1 MGSPTSSQRI
11 SFAQLVLDMGLA
23 DAKGLAE
30 AKKKIKE
37 AQAGGQKLTI
47 ARACVD
53 LGILTEKQAKRV
65 QLELKR
71 LKEGLASSS
80 EFTTVDADAEA
91 ARPSREG
98 KARRASAEG
107 KTDEKKKAPEDGEAK
122 AGDDEPVA
130 RKKRRDDSAEGKVE
144 AKKAAKDDSVEAK
157 VDAPEGKKK
166 RKDDSAE
173 GKVDA
178 PEGKK
183 KRKDDSAEGKVEAKA
198 DDAEG
203 KKRRKDESV
212 EGKVDVEGKKK
223 RKDDSAEG
231 KVEAKKGA
239 KADEPEAKK
248 KRKDDDAEADEAEG
262 KKKPA
267 KADEEKQTKKAPAVA
282 AEPDSDASDAPASA
296 APESDA
302 SDAPASDSDAPA
314 SDSESDAKGKA
325 SLGKEIE
332 LDSQRAAA
340 AAATAT
346 AAAKPVTKR
355 RAAPAAKK
363 APPAAKGKEA
373 EPGVKPPSKA
383 PLLALGGLVL
393 LLLALAI
400 GVAMHDD
407 KKPQQPVAGVA
418 APTPPGDEAVADAR
432 PVTPSDGGRPVRRD
446 PTPSAGALSGADKRL
461 EAERKMDTIAMAAGD
476 LADQGKL
483 REAIERLETFPSE
496 LRDQPVWKEVGQR
509 DIARY
514 RELLVLQDELD
525 AALGGDKNALIAM
538 VKKVEDPSYARRGE
552 APVARF
558 RAKAREVLG
567 DREYDRV
574 LAKMESDRLGDL
586 DDVLS
591 GGSDRD
597 DDGPN
602 VAVAEVE
609 SRGSDARRS
618 AMREAAKVAQGNLA
632 AAQKTLEQRRAA
644 RRQQVQAEADRV
656 IKYTRKDKL
665 KFEGKEVQ
673 VTGYDED
680 GFTVKLGRDDRTYSW
695 GNAPA
700 ELAHEVKFRATDTNS
715 GQAVFDLGL
724 YAVRRGLFDHA
735 RRHFERA
742 VKIDASLNGKAP
754 DLTQLETRMKLFRG
768 RNKLG
773 GPGES
778 SEVQWK
784 FEQDR
789 PQEALDFKGFQD
801 GMDATMV
808 GGALKVSAQGY
819 PVSAVRVR
827 GNWEREASI
836 QLVLAS
842 VSPPPIVGIASEGEL
857 IGVSF
862 GDKTN
867 LVRPFGRDNQ
877 APMATSE
884 VRATQGTT
892 VKLTFK
898 RSGEQ
903 MEVAVKVGDRDA
915 LKHTFAWE
923 GEFSFMLG
931 VRGNSPGVEARFDD
945 IVCAGDLS
953 QGWIKRTQA
962 AAPNEIVR
970 FLNDWQRARESGG
983 GEKEQVPYC
992 YRKTSAEDEVATRGV
1007 RPEAIE
1013 LVGKGRQMLEQNNF
1027 GGALDAFR
1035 RAAEMDPD
1043 YHAAAYLHSI
1053 MLVRRD
1059 LEQLFRVERALK
1071 GVEDFYEAMV
1081 IKGETLIYANKVADS
1096 KALLA
1101 KALELRPDYP
1111 PAYLLKAR
1119 LEILEGK
1126 YSDAVAS
1133 LELASVLGPGDPFI
1147 IQTTGE
1153 ARALA
1158 DGPGW
1163 ANKKRVTTKNYIVDT
1178 DYVDHAER
1186 FTRVLE
1192 AIRSRYVEAFPNL
1205 VNPDAPKRAASVLV
1219 FNEAEDYYVYSEQ
1232 TTNDRKENTGGHFNP
1247 MTGQLLLFLDATS
1260 TEPGALHVLQHEAMH
1275 QWAHAQSLALPFWAN
1290 EGMAEYIGATLVT
1303 DAGEIT
1309 DRTYVNS
1316 FLKGRLKGMRG
1327 WHKTRMRWHAIMTQ
1341 SPQEFYSGKGGNPS
1355 FKYGQAWTMIHFF
1368 MESGYKVTTIDGD
1381 EKPIKDIFFDYLNK
1395 YKAIGLDHGARGG
1408 SKLEYVYV
1416 DTFHQIDNLAKVE
1429 EDFAKYVVDLAK
1441 RAGVDFMS
1449 PEEASKLAGS
1459 DDD

>member
-1 MGSPTSSQRI
+1 
-11 SFAQLVLDMGLA
+11 MGLA
-23 DAKGLAE
+23 DAKGLAQ

-80 EFTTVDADAEA
+80 EFTAEADAEA
-91 ARPSREG
+91 AAVKRPSREG
-98 KARRASAEG
+98 KVEG
-107 KTDEKKKAPEDGEAK
+107 KKDRKARKDDSIEGKKVLDEAKAPEDAGGGAADDAVAGKKK
-122 AGDDEPVA
+122 ARKDDSVDGKKVVKADDE
-130 RKKRRDDSAEGKVE
+130 AEAEPEAGK
-144 AKKAAKDDSVEAK
+144 KKARKDDSVEGKK
-157 VDAPEGKKK
+157 VVKADDEAEAEPEAGKKK
-166 RKDDSAE
+166 ARKDDSVD
-173 GKVDA
+173 GKKVATDDE
-178 PEGKK
+178 PEAGKK
-183 KRKDDSAEGKVEAKA
+183 KARKDDSVEGKKVAKA
-198 DDAEG
+198 DDEPEA
-203 KKRRKDESV
+203 
-212 EGKVDVEGKKK
+212 GKKK
-223 RKDDSAEG
+223 
-231 KVEAKKGA
+231 AKK
-239 KADEPEAKK
+239 
-248 KRKDDDAEADEAEG
+248 DDAEE
-262 KKKPA
+262 KKAKKEEEDARPA
-267 KADEEKQTKKAPAVA
+267 KKAAAAAAD
-282 AEPDSDASDAPASA
+282 
-296 APESDA
+296 
-302 SDAPASDSDAPA
+302 DSDAPPSDEEA
-314 SDSESDAKGKA
+314 SDEGSEGKGKA
-325 SLGKEIE
+325 TLGKEIE
-332 LDSQRAAA
+332 LDSQRAPAA

-346 AAAKPVTKR
+346 AAKPVTKR
-355 RAAPAAKK
+355 RQAAPAAKRPGAAAATKSAEGTVK
-363 APPAAKGKEA
+363 AP
-373 EPGVKPPSKA
+373 SKT
-383 PLLALGGLVL
+383 PLFVLGGLVAL
-393 LLLALAI
+393 LLVGLAF
-400 GVAMHDD
+400 GVAMHDSSKSND
-407 KKPQQPVAGVA
+407 PSVAVV
-418 APTPPGDEAVADAR
+418 TPPPADPDGSVDPR
-432 PVTPSDGGRPVRRD
+432 PATPPEGRPVRRD
-446 PTPSAGALSGADKRL
+446 PSASAGALSGADKRL
-461 EAERKMDTIAMAAGD
+461 EAEKKMESLAMAAGD
-476 LADQGKL
+476 LADQGQL
-483 REAIERLETFPSE
+483 REAIERLQSFPEE
-496 LRDQPVWKEVGQR
+496 LRDQTAWKEVGER

-514 RELLVLQDELD
+514 RQLLVLQDELD
-525 AALGGDKNALIAM
+525 AALKGDKAALVAM
-538 VKKVEDPSYARRGE
+538 VKKVEDPNYARKGE
-552 APVARF
+552 PPVSRF
-558 RAKAREVLG
+558 KAKAREVLG
-567 DREYDRV
+567 DREYERI
-574 LAKMESDRLGDL
+574 LTQMENDRLGDL
-586 DDVLS
+586 DDVLT

-597 DDGPN
+597 DDGPK
-602 VAVAEVE
+602 VTVAEVE
-609 SRGSDARRS
+609 TRGSDARRS

-665 KFEGKEVQ
+665 KFEGKDVQ
-673 VTGYDED
+673 VTAYDED
-680 GFTVKLGRDDRTYSW
+680 GFTVKLGRDDRTFSW

-742 VKIDASLNGKAP
+742 VKLDANLNGKAP
-754 DLTQLETRMKLFRG
+754 DLTQLELRMRLFRG

-773 GPGES
+773 APGES

-784 FEQDR
+784 FDQDR

-801 GMDATMV
+801 GMDATIV
-808 GGALKVSAQGY
+808 GGQLKVSAQVY

-827 GNWEREASI
+827 GSWEREASI

-842 VSPPPIVGIASEGEL
+842 TNPPPIVGVASEGEL

-867 LVRPFGRDNQ
+867 LVRPFGRQDA

-884 VRATQGTT
+884 VRATPGTT

-903 MEVAVKVGDRDA
+903 MEVAVRVGDRDA

-931 VRGNSPGVEARFDD
+931 VRGQSPGVEARFDD
-945 IVCAGDLS
+945 IVTAGDLS
-953 QGWIKRTQA
+953 QGWVKRTQA

-983 GEKEQVPYC
+983 GEQEQVPYC

-1035 RAAEMDPD
+1035 KAAEMDPD

-1081 IKGETLIYANKVADS
+1081 VKGETLIYANKVDES

-1178 DYVDHAER
+1178 DYIDHAER

-1192 AIRSRYVEAFPNL
+1192 AIRARYVEAFPNL
-1205 VNPDAPKRAASVLV
+1205 VNPDAPRRAASVLV

-1355 FKYGQAWTMIHFF
+1355 FKYGQAWTMVHFF
-1368 MESGYKVTTIDGD
+1368 MESGYKVTTIDGE
-1381 EKPIKDIFFDYLNK
+1381 EKPIKDIFIDYLNK

-1429 EDFAKYVVDLAK
+1429 EDYAKYVVEMAK
-1441 RAGVDFMS
+1441 KAGVEFMS
-1449 PEEASKLAGS
+1449 PAEAAKIAGG
-1459 DDD
+1459 DDDE